1 MSDSK
6 DFDVKTD
13 SGITSLGQTPFPL
26 KTSGGRKYV
35 RIELSSPIQFHLL
48 ACKKGKIKLT
58 KDRTSGE
65 ILNLSEGGMLLLT
78 YSPVPEEGFVV
89 LTLNLNK
96 FVVLEG
102 VLGKIKRVEPSEEGD
117 FLVGVEFTSRE
128 ELEKFTSPEQIEHL
142 PVKVAS
148 FGRKLREIISS
159 YLRTTEL
166 GTRQM

>member
-1 MSDSK
+1 MSDTK

-13 SGITSLGQTPFPL
+13 SQTTTLGRTPFPL
-26 KTSGGRKYV
+26 KTSRGRKYV
-35 RIELSSPIQFHLL
+35 RIELSSPIQFRPLT
-48 ACKKGKIKLT
+48 CKKGKIKLT

-78 YSPVPEEGFVV
+78 YSPVPEEGFML

-96 FVVLEG
+96 LVVLEG
-102 VLGKIKRVEPSEEGD
+102 VLGKIKRVESSGEGD

-128 ELEKFTSPEQIEHL
+128 ELEKLTSPEQIEHL

-148 FGRKLREIISS
+148 FGRKLREIITS
-159 YLRTTEL
+159 YLRTTEIA
-166 GTRQM
+166 TR